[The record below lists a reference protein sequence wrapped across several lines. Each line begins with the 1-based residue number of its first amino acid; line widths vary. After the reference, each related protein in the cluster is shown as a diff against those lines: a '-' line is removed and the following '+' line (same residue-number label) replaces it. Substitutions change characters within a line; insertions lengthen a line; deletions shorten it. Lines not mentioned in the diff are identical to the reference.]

1 MIGGLGLVGARSGP
15 VDGLSTMGYVLVC
28 VIYCSLIV
36 VSSLGVSTGGRGD
49 VWVVLRCRNRKNLR
63 GGGNPFKNFIS
74 LPRGRPIQGVDINII
89 EVKSST
95 NLCVYLFLEAYK
107 PPAS

>member
-49 VWVVLRCRNRKNLR
+49 VWVVLRCRNCKICR
-63 GGGNPFKNFIS
+63 GGGTLSKILFHFHVEGRF
-74 LPRGRPIQGVDINII
+74 RG
-89 EVKSST
+89 
-95 NLCVYLFLEAYK
+95 
-107 PPAS
+107 

>member
-63 GGGNPFKNFIS
+63 GGETLSKILFHFHVEGRF
-74 LPRGRPIQGVDINII
+74 RG
-89 EVKSST
+89 
-95 NLCVYLFLEAYK
+95 
-107 PPAS
+107 